1 VWRVLRQ
8 FIFGS
13 TSNILNRVIGLIGA
27 IITARLLGPEGYGL
41 LGIVFALTLTLNMF
55 ADTGVEKAIV
65 HYAAGETDD
74 LNIVWSGFV
83 IDLLLTVSVF
93 IINVLLAGWF
103 EAQTNKPVKV
113 LSILAALYL
122 IPSAFDT
129 WKSRLQARKRIELL
143 CIISVISTLMQT
155 SFSISLIIIGFGVQ
169 GAVTGFVIARI
180 GHTLLYMRYGF
191 GKGEFNPKV
200 VVKLLKYGIPSGLK
214 GLSSYLVLRADRLIL
229 AFFVTASDIAI
240 YGIANM
246 IGSMIQLLPA
256 SFSLIMLPY
265 ISEAYKNKESQ
276 KIHGSYT
283 AGLVIY
289 GIWGIISALFILIIA
304 EPLVLIILGQEYLPS
319 VNILRICIFADVA
332 YCFFHI
338 MTTTLD
344 GIHQTTKNLIIAVVQ
359 ALITLALL
367 FIFIPFYGITGAA
380 YIDVIVSII
389 GVILGFIYMKRITGL
404 KLTQNLS
411 YVRELLTILKRGMKQ
426 AIVLT
431 KENE

>member
-1 VWRVLRQ
+1 
-8 FIFGS
+8 
-13 TSNILNRVIGLIGA
+13 
-27 IITARLLGPEGYGL
+27 
-41 LGIVFALTLTLNMF
+41 
-55 ADTGVEKAIV
+55 
-65 HYAAGETDD
+65 
-74 LNIVWSGFV
+74 
-83 IDLLLTVSVF
+83 
-93 IINVLLAGWF
+93 
-103 EAQTNKPVKV
+103 
-113 LSILAALYL
+113 
-122 IPSAFDT
+122 
-129 WKSRLQARKRIELL
+129 
-143 CIISVISTLMQT
+143 
-155 SFSISLIIIGFGVQ
+155 
-169 GAVTGFVIARI
+169 
-180 GHTLLYMRYGF
+180 
-191 GKGEFNPKV
+191 
-200 VVKLLKYGIPSGLK
+200 
-214 GLSSYLVLRADRLIL
+214 
-229 AFFVTASDIAI
+229 
-240 YGIANM
+240 
-246 IGSMIQLLPA
+246 MIQLLPA